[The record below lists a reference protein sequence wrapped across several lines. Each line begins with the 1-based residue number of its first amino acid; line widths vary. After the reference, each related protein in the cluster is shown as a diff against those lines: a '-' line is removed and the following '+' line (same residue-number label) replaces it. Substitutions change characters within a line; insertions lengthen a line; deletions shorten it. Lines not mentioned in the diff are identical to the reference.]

1 MYKLIRF
8 KFIFFMLLLFL
19 SNFMLEYFMISWKNT
34 SFLLLFLGKDWK
46 KKNHELLHMIYH
58 LFRSLNNQTCLVHL
72 FFPIQTDHLMP
83 YWSLFLQKVVF
94 LKTCTLSIRISSKI
108 LVSTICT
115 KMLLLSMR
123 GWNRW
128 IWNKPLAKL
137 TQSLLLQYPEWCL
150 HIIFE

>member
-1 MYKLIRF
+1 
-8 KFIFFMLLLFL
+8 MLLLFL

-83 YWSLFLQKVVF
+83 Y
-94 LKTCTLSIRISSKI
+94 
-108 LVSTICT
+108 
-115 KMLLLSMR
+115 
-123 GWNRW
+123 
-128 IWNKPLAKL
+128 
-137 TQSLLLQYPEWCL
+137 
-150 HIIFE
+150 